1 MFWVFF
7 CACCREKASTF
18 CELYCRKDAA
28 FHLKD
33 FWTVAHVICVVAG
46 GQGCRWKPKT
56 IRWSSG
62 NEAGEPHTRTVLR
75 APVYAAEDN
84 LGDLGSPDLLPWLQ
98 GSTWQLRGQWG
109 PNPAHLSLVA
119 YMFAGWGDEAKPVC
133 VLKEPAACWS
143 PDGFLHRGRCL
154 VVLITCVTGTS
165 TDTEWGDCCALD
177 KNPWRNVQCLTTRT
191 QWRWGESLF
200 SRHTGVITHPP
211 LALGMSPELV
221 SLQPPGLKTS
231 QNSVNCSSAMSSS
244 HQPQCFWSALRG

>member
-133 VLKEPAACWS
+133 VLKSLQLAGLQMGSSTVGDAWL
-143 PDGFLHRGRCL
+143 FLL
-154 VVLITCVTGTS
+154 LVLQAPPQILNEEIVVL
-165 TDTEWGDCCALD
+165 W
-177 KNPWRNVQCLTTRT
+177 TRIH
-191 QWRWGESLF
+191 GE
-200 SRHTGVITHPP
+200 
-211 LALGMSPELV
+211 
-221 SLQPPGLKTS
+221 
-231 QNSVNCSSAMSSS
+231 MSSVLLQGHSEGEGKACLADTQGLSLILLWHWVCHLSWCPSS
-244 HQPQCFWSALRG
+244 HLGWRQAKTA